1 MIFGQNP
8 IFSTY
13 SNQTDF
19 ETKRNTPTLD
29 RIEKKTYRL
38 LSNRSKKDPN
48 STYNRILRFQNSS
61 REVQERKKQSNL
73 RILSKTP
80 DYSEVKSRVRFI

>member
-1 MIFGQNP
+1 MIFSKNP

-13 SNQTDF
+13 SNQTDY
-19 ETKRNTPTLD
+19 ETKRNTPNLD
-29 RIEKKTYRL
+29 RNKNNTYRL

-48 STYNRILRFQNSS
+48 STYNRIFRLQNSN
-61 REVQERKKQSNL
+61 REVQEKKNHKNL
-73 RILSKTP
+73 RILAKTP